1 MNHTK
6 GEWILSEDGMT
17 IETAHS
23 PNGHVIATMNDVGYS
38 VEDDAQLIAAAPDM
52 YEALKR
58 FEQLAIHSGQ
68 FTPPDLLVACGN
80 ALSKAEGK

>member
-1 MNHTK
+1 MNYTK
-6 GEWILSEDGMT
+6 GEWILSEEGMT

-52 YEALKR
+52 HEALKEAADYMGVMCCPESTLR
-58 FEQLAIHSGQ
+58 RTRKALA
-68 FTPPDLLVACGN
+68 
-80 ALSKAEGK
+80 KAEGK